1 MYILHK
7 QHVPA
12 QMAEFEKQKEYQ
24 ELLQQAA
31 GWWDSTSGYRRRV
44 IDNYAF
50 LRGDQW
56 GEVYDPDKKA
66 WVSEEQYLKERGI
79 AGYVFNLFSS
89 IVRNLVGQWR
99 QNRSDRHAFA
109 VNAQDDEAVEALN
122 VLWRYVRRRN
132 MSHALEADGFLQHIM
147 AGMCVWKI
155 TKEWDPLTD
164 REEVAEYLI
173 PATRIVMNMD
183 VQDRRLTGLRFIAEL
198 HDITVDELISRFAE
212 DPRQEAELRQ
222 RVGELPRALDRTWGA
237 TLEASRDFFAP
248 DRVGMVRVIEY
259 WQPEWR
265 WKYYAFDPVTG
276 VRGEIKDREA
286 FEEEQRARQ
295 EAGIPLMEELDP
307 AYEPVWKVRF
317 FLPDGY
323 LLTEVEEPFEH
334 GRHPYAISIAGL
346 VGGDIMLPLEDVRDP
361 QRWLNRQLAMIDYFL
376 RSSAKGAL
384 AVDAETME
392 QSGLTLEEVQSWY
405 TSTDGVL
412 AFRVNWRDGRTLH
425 NILHSITSTQLP
437 AGYLEMMPVLIQF
450 IERISGISEA
460 TRGITPKSGT
470 PASLYQQ
477 QVLQSTLNVTDIL
490 ETYLEGLEMK
500 DRLTL
505 QLIKE
510 VYQDPMRIRR
520 EDTGEIVEYDPQRIR
535 NLVLDVSIGSV
546 AETVTTRVLW
556 DRIAIELMQA
566 GLLPLEVYLQIS
578 SFPMARR
585 LLSLLREWQQR
596 QAQPVAGSG
605 GEGNVAQ
612 AMERILT
619 INPNGNGT

>member
-1 MYILHK
+1 MA
-7 QHVPA
+7 VPL
-12 QMAEFEKQKEYQ
+12 ENKEHYERLQ
-24 ELLQQAA
+24 EAA
-31 GWWDSTSGYRRRV
+31 SWWDATATYRRHV
-44 IDNYAF
+44 LENQDF
-50 LRGDQW
+50 LKGLQW
-56 GEVYDPDKKA
+56 GTVYDPDSGK
-66 WVSEEQYLKERGI
+66 WVSEEEYLKSRGLV
-79 AGYVFNLFSS
+79 GYVFNLFSS

-109 VNAQDDEAVEALN
+109 VNGQDDEAVEALN

-132 MSHALEADGFLQHIM
+132 MSHALEADGFLSHILS
-147 AGMCVWKI
+147 GVCVWKI

-173 PATRIVMNMD
+173 PVTRVVLNMD

-198 HDITVDELISRFAE
+198 HDLTIDELISRFASS
-212 DPRQEAELRQ
+212 PREEAELRD
-222 RVGELPRALDRTWGA
+222 RVGTLPKSIDRTWGSA
-237 TLEASRDFFAP
+237 AERSRDFFTP
-248 DRVGMVRVIEY
+248 DRSGLVRVIEY
-259 WQPEWR
+259 WHPEWR
-265 WKYYAFDPVTG
+265 WKQYAFDPVTG
-276 VRGEIKDREA
+276 IRGEITDRQA

-295 EAGIPLMEELDP
+295 EAGLPLMEELDP
-307 AYEPVWKVRF
+307 AYEPVWKVSF

-323 LLTEVEEPFEH
+323 LLMEVEEPFEH
-334 GRHPYAISIAGL
+334 GTHPYAMSIAGL
-346 VGGDIMLPLEDVRDP
+346 VGGDILLPLEDVRDP

-384 AVDAETME
+384 AVDAETLE
-392 QSGLTLEEVQSWY
+392 QSGLTLEDVQDWY

-412 AFRVNWRDGRTLH
+412 AFRVNYGQGRTLSSV
-425 NILHSITSTQLP
+425 LHTVNSTQLP
-437 AGYLEMMPVLIQF
+437 AGYLEMLPVLIQF

-477 QVLQSTLNVTDIL
+477 QVLQSALNVTDIL
-490 ETYLEGLEMK
+490 ETYLEGLELK
-500 DRLTL
+500 DRKTL

-510 VYQDPMRIRR
+510 VYRDPMHIRR
-520 EDTGEIVEYDPQRIR
+520 EDTGEVVYYDPNRIR

-566 GLLPLEVYLQIS
+566 GLLPLEVYLQVS

-585 LLSLLREWQQR
+585 LLSLLQEWKQR
-596 QAQPVAGSG
+596 QAGAAAPAGG
-605 GEGNVAQ
+605 GGGANVAQ
-612 AMERILT
+612 AMQQIIQT
-619 INPNGNGT
+619 NGVGNGT